1 MSNWRDKLHEII
13 FEADTKEGKAFDV
26 ALLIVI
32 ILSVIVVT
40 LESVKSY
47 SQKYGDY
54 FTILEWTFTALF
66 VSEYIL
72 RILCLKKPIHY
83 IFSFLG
89 IIDLLS
95 ILPNFIGL
103 FFVQSHS
110 LIILRTLRLLRVFRI
125 FKLVKFVGEAKKL
138 IDALKASR
146 HKIIVFIVFIL
157 ANTVVMGT
165 FMYLVEGEENGFTS
179 IPRSMY
185 WAIVT
190 LTTVGY
196 GDIAP
201 QTVLGQ
207 TIASII
213 MIMGYGVIAVPTGI
227 VSVEI
232 AKNTKQYLNTI
243 SCSFCGS
250 EGHESDS
257 NYCKDCGN
265 KL

>member
-1 MSNWRDKLHEII
+1 MSNWRDKIHEII

-32 ILSVIVVT
+32 ILSVLVVT

-47 SQKYGDY
+47 NQKYGEY
-54 FTILEWTFTALF
+54 FTILEWTFTGLF
-66 VSEYIL
+66 VIEYIL
-72 RILCLKKPIHY
+72 RIICLKKPIHY

-95 ILPNFIGL
+95 VLPNFIGL
-103 FFVQSHS
+103 FFIQSHS

-125 FKLVKFVGEAKKL
+125 FKLVKFIGEAKKL
-138 IDALKASR
+138 IDALRASR

-157 ANTVVMGT
+157 AITVLMGT
-165 FMYLVEGEENGFTS
+165 FMYLVEGEENGFTN

-227 VSVEI
+227 VSVQI
-232 AKNTKQYLNTI
+232 AKNTKEYANTI
-243 SCSFCGS
+243 SCSFCGD
-250 EGHESDS
+250 EGHENNA
-257 NYCKDCGN
+257 NYCKNCGN